1 MVFVNME
8 GKGSKIMI
16 FVVLLTSPVCMYI
29 LYKRLIEVGEK
40 RAIAFVWG
48 VYLLFIVGHIVN
60 DILRK
65 QSFIYYHFTWLWIIL
80 HQLGL
85 AFYLLD
91 TRLEIRIRERN
102 FTNTPFQNKTYR
114 VIIIISIV
122 ECLLFVTLVK

>member
-1 MVFVNME
+1 
-8 GKGSKIMI
+8 MI

-85 AFYLLD
+85 AVYLLD
-91 TRLEIRIRERN
+91 TRLEIRIWERN

-122 ECLLFVTLVK
+122 ECLLFSVLVK

>member
-48 VYLLFIVGHIVN
+48 VYLLLIVGHIVN

>member
-1 MVFVNME
+1 ME